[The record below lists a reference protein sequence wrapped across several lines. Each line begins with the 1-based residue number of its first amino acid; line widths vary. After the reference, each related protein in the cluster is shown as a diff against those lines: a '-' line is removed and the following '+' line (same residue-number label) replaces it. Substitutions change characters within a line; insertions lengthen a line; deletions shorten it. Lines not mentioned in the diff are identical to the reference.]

1 MTNGEFLR
9 PGEVE
14 FAQFTA
20 VLIADTLDAIIAA
33 QLGQEEKVRELQEMA
48 GLDVAQFA
56 EETITE
62 EDVEIELA
70 RLFSSPERAHSVMP
84 GSQYIPSAPG
94 REEVPPVLSTTGYT
108 MTEAD
113 WQRTDQG
120 YVFTEVGYRHILSHV
135 RMGLAAKQLE
145 NVLQLV
151 RRGIP
156 RVVVDHG
163 RINTKLTF
171 HLSQVQKGES
181 TETANIRGFKG
192 PGTAYLMRSS
202 APLMRISRSPA
213 PFKLTVKPA
222 DLRRP
227 ELLRLSVNLV
237 GEVEITFKTVSD

>member
-9 PGEVE
+9 SGEVE

-20 VLIADTLDAIIAA
+20 VLIGDTLDAIIAA

-48 GLDVAQFA
+48 GFDVAQFA
-56 EETITE
+56 EETISE

-70 RLFSSPERAHSVMP
+70 RLFPSPERAHSVMP

-94 REEVPPVLSTTGYT
+94 KEEVPPVLSATGYT

-145 NVLQLV
+145 NLLQLV

-163 RINTKLTF
+163 RVNTKLTF
-171 HLSQVQKGES
+171 HLSQAQK
-181 TETANIRGFKG
+181 
-192 PGTAYLMRSS
+192 S
-202 APLMRISRSPA
+202 APLMPISRPLA

-237 GEVEITFKTVSD
+237 GEVEITFKTISE

>member
-1 MTNGEFLR
+1 MTNGEFLHS
-9 PGEVE
+9 GEVE

-20 VLIADTLDAIIAA
+20 ALISDTLDAIIAA

-48 GLDVAQFA
+48 GLDVARFA

-62 EDVEIELA
+62 GDVEIELA
-70 RLFSSPERAHSVMP
+70 RLFPSTERAHSVMP
-84 GSQYIPSAPG
+84 GSPYIPSASG
-94 REEVPPVLSTTGYT
+94 REEDPPVFSATGYT

-113 WQRTDQG
+113 CQRFDEE
-120 YVFTEVGYRHILSHV
+120 YVFTDAGYRHILSHV

-171 HLSQVQKGES
+171 HLSQAQKAES
-181 TETANIRGFKG
+181 SATTSIGGIKG
-192 PGTAYLMRSS
+192 SGTTYLKRSS
-202 APLMRISRSPA
+202 ALLSQISRPLV
-213 PFKLTVKPA
+213 PLKLTVKPA

-227 ELLRLSVNLV
+227 ELMRLSVNLV
-237 GEVEITFKTVSD
+237 GEVEITFKTISE